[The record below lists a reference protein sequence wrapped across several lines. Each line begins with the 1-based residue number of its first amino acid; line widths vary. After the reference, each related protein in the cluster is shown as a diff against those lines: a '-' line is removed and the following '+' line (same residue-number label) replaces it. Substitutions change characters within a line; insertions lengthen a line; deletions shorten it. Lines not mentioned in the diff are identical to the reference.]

1 MVSGNPPKLRAD
13 AQRNRERLLETA
25 RQAFARHGAEASL
38 DDIAKQSGL
47 GSATLYRH
55 YPTREMLIQAVYW
68 HQVEALGAVGE
79 EYAKSKPPKE
89 ALRCWMMTLVGHV
102 LEKRIIS
109 PALNEAA
116 YANARVVIQ
125 STIEQLV
132 HRAIESGELRSD
144 TVPFD
149 LLRAMIGILQVE
161 QGPDL
166 EGSARRLVETLI
178 RGASATG
185 DQP

>member
-1 MVSGNPPKLRAD
+1 MSRNPQRLRAD

-25 RQAFARHGAEASL
+25 REAFARDGAEASL

-55 YPTREMLIQAVYW
+55 YPTREMLIQAVYR
-68 HQVEALGAVGE
+68 HQVEVLAASGDELVM
-79 EYAKSKPPKE
+79 SKPPRE
-89 ALRCWMMTLVGHV
+89 ALRCWMMTLVDHV

-109 PALNEAA
+109 SALNESA
-116 YANARVVIQ
+116 YENARVLIQ
-125 STIEQLV
+125 GTMDKLV
-132 HRAIESGELRSD
+132 QCGIASGELRSD

-149 LLRAMIGILQVE
+149 LLRAMIGILQV
-161 QGPDL
+161 QGADL

-178 RGASATG
+178 RGASVAG
-185 DQP
+185 D